1 MTVYVGIVIVAFLG
15 PYLAI
20 TLEVDPLYY
29 FMKDILGPFYRNYK
43 YLEIFIC
50 LVRIVYITIY
60 VLDAAKF
67 IGWVFTLTFLAQRFV
82 VICLRNIEVLTSR
95 KKLKKLHCISQ
106 FSGFHYYQSLRIIR
120 DLSGYASDAAALF
133 AMAGGGVCII
143 LSNFTTVKLH
153 HAIPLPHFLF
163 FPCMSILCPIFG
175 SSALKVGSQAYEISK
190 SFKRKW
196 LNALNHNYD
205 RWKGTGNSK
214 YWTRKCSILVPVP
227 FNVGVNDFILCRIDR
242 ETSPH
247 YWYEILYYSVTA
259 ILSIRT

>member
-1 MTVYVGIVIVAFLG
+1 VGIVIAAFLG

-20 TLEVDPLYY
+20 NLEVDPLHY
-29 FMKDILGPFYRNYK
+29 FVKDIFDPLYWNYK
-43 YLEIFIC
+43 YLESFIC

-67 IGWVFTLTFLAQRFV
+67 MGWVFTLTLLIERFIV
-82 VICLRNIEVLTSR
+82 LCLRNIEVLASR
-95 KKLKKLHCISQ
+95 RKLRKLHFISQ
-106 FSGFHYYQSLRIIR
+106 FSGFHYYQSLRIVR
-120 DLSGYASDAAALF
+120 NLSCYMPDAVALF

-143 LSNFTTVKLH
+143 LSNFTTIKLH
-153 HAIPLPHFLF
+153 HAIPLPHFLL

-175 SSALKVGSQAYEISK
+175 SKALKVGSQAYEISK

-196 LNALNHNYD
+196 LN
-205 RWKGTGNSK
+205 SK
-214 YWTRKCSILVPVP
+214 YWKRKCLTLVPVP

-242 ETSPH
+242 GTSPH